1 MFTALS
7 ERLTATLKRL
17 TGRGVLSEQD
27 VTEALREIR
36 RHLLEADVSFEVT
49 TGFVERVRERAVGV
63 IAVKSVSPGQQVAK
77 LVHDELAR
85 MLGASDE
92 DLARKVGAQHAAP
105 LQFAPVGPTVI
116 LLVGLQGSGKT
127 TTAAKLARRLKLEQ
141 KAPGLV
147 AADPYRPAAGEQLR
161 QLGEQV
167 GVPVFGKREAGNV
180 VELVRDA
187 LREAEK
193 ARCRTVIVDTAGR
206 LQIDA
211 ELMDE
216 LKALRAATSP
226 REVLLVAD
234 GMTGQDAVR
243 VARGFQ
249 EGVGLTGAI
258 LTKLDGDARGG
269 AALSIHGVTGVPIKF
284 IGIGEHVGA
293 QHAAPHLEPFD
304 PVRMAGRI
312 LGQGDVVALVE
323 KAAATIDAAA
333 AERLEKKAR
342 SKQGMDLA
350 DFLVALKQMQ
360 AMGPLQQVLGLLPGV
375 TPQALKAVN
384 ADDGRLQ
391 HVEAIVLSMT
401 PGERADP
408 SVLTGSRRLRIA
420 KGAGRT
426 VQEVNR
432 LLEQFQQ
439 MRKLLKR
446 TYARYGNSQSAAARG
461 AEGAELFP
469 DRRRGFALAPRRA
482 VRRDLG
488 PLQPAYQSR
497 RHPGRCGAGARLARQ
512 GGAPDRHGPLAAEES
527 GSAGQTPRLVGRVRK
542 PHGQRGEVAVF
553 PLVENPGAV
562 FTPKARLLV
571 VNEERAV
578 VAGPLVVARRRAYHR
593 EWLLS
598 FVGVKSR
605 AVVEPWRDHFVAVEE
620 PDADD

>member
-7 ERLTATLKRL
+7 ERLTAALKRL

-49 TGFVERVRERAVGV
+49 QGFVERVRERAIGA
-63 IAVKSVSPGQQVAK
+63 IAVKAVHPGQQVVK
-77 LVHDELAR
+77 LVHDEIAAL
-85 MLGASDE
+85 LGGTKRGLDFAS
-92 DLARKVGAQHAAP
+92 
-105 LQFAPVGPTVI
+105 VGPTVM

-147 AADPYRPAAGEQLR
+147 TADLSRPAAREQLE
-161 QLGEQV
+161 QLGTQV
-167 GVPVFGKREAGNV
+167 GVPVFPREQGAGSGSQL
-180 VELVRDA
+180 ELVRQA

-211 ELMDE
+211 ELMEE
-216 LKALRAATSP
+216 LKALRAATRP

-243 VARGFQ
+243 IARGFQ

-269 AALSIHGVTGVPIKF
+269 AALSIHGVTGVPIKY
-284 IGIGEHVGA
+284 IGVGEKPEA
-293 QHAAPHLEPFD
+293 LEPFN
-304 PVRMAGRI
+304 PAQVAGRI
-312 LGQGDVVALVE
+312 LGQGDIVALVE
-323 KAAATIDAAA
+323 KAAATMDAEATQ
-333 AERLEKKAR
+333 RLERKAR

-360 AMGPLQQVLGLLPGV
+360 AMGPIKQVLGLLPGV
-375 TPQALKAVN
+375 NAQGLKAVT
-384 ADDGRLQ
+384 ADDKRLK

-401 PGERADP
+401 PDERADP
-408 SVLTGSRRLRIA
+408 ALLTGSRRLRIA

-432 LLEQFQQ
+432 LLAQFQQ

-446 TYARYGNSQSAAARG
+446 T
-461 AEGAELFP
+461 
-469 DRRRGFALAPRRA
+469 
-482 VRRDLG
+482 
-488 PLQPAYQSR
+488 
-497 RHPGRCGAGARLARQ
+497 
-512 GGAPDRHGPLAAEES
+512 
-527 GSAGQTPRLVGRVRK
+527 
-542 PHGQRGEVAVF
+542 
-553 PLVENPGAV
+553 
-562 FTPKARLLV
+562 
-571 VNEERAV
+571 
-578 VAGPLVVARRRAYHR
+578 
-593 EWLLS
+593 
-598 FVGVKSR
+598 
-605 AVVEPWRDHFVAVEE
+605 
-620 PDADD
+620 

>member
-7 ERLTATLKRL
+7 EQLAAVLKRL
-17 TGRGVLSEQD
+17 TGRGVLSESD

-49 TGFVERVRERAVGV
+49 RGFVERVRERAVGA
-63 IAVKSVSPGQQVAK
+63 IAVQAVNPGRQVVK
-77 LVHDELAR
+77 LVHDEIAAL
-85 MLGASDE
+85 LGGTKRGLDFAS
-92 DLARKVGAQHAAP
+92 
-105 LQFAPVGPTVI
+105 VGPTVI

-127 TTAAKLARRLKLEQ
+127 STAAKLARRLKLEQ

-147 AADPYRPAAGEQLR
+147 AADPYRPAAAEQLR

-167 GVPVFGKREAGNV
+167 GVPVFGKRETLRDSVSVAGNV

-211 ELMDE
+211 ALMDE
-216 LKALRAATSP
+216 LKTLRAATSP

-243 VARGFQ
+243 IARGFQ
-249 EGVGLTGAI
+249 DGVGLTGAI

-269 AALSIHGVTGVPIKF
+269 AALSIHGVTSVPIKY
-284 IGIGEHVGA
+284 IGVGENVGTQHV
-293 QHAAPHLEPFD
+293 APQLEPFD

-323 KAAATIDAAA
+323 KAAATMDAEAA
-333 AERLEKKAR
+333 QRLERKAR

-360 AMGPLQQVLGLLPGV
+360 AMGPIKQVLGLLPGV
-375 TPQALKAVN
+375 NAQALKAVN
-384 ADDGRLQ
+384 ADDNRLK

-401 PGERADP
+401 PAERADP
-408 SVLTGSRRLRIA
+408 AVFTGSRRLRIA

-446 TYARYGNSQSAAARG
+446 T
-461 AEGAELFP
+461 
-469 DRRRGFALAPRRA
+469 
-482 VRRDLG
+482 
-488 PLQPAYQSR
+488 
-497 RHPGRCGAGARLARQ
+497 
-512 GGAPDRHGPLAAEES
+512 
-527 GSAGQTPRLVGRVRK
+527 
-542 PHGQRGEVAVF
+542 
-553 PLVENPGAV
+553 
-562 FTPKARLLV
+562 
-571 VNEERAV
+571 
-578 VAGPLVVARRRAYHR
+578 
-593 EWLLS
+593 
-598 FVGVKSR
+598 
-605 AVVEPWRDHFVAVEE
+605 
-620 PDADD
+620 